1 MYTGRVDAL
10 SNRPQKTMA
19 HSKRKSGSRIRA
31 TAARGKRPKT
41 RHIPEATK
49 ILLAVNSGGRCE
61 FRGCNRYLFEHPL
74 TLQGGNFS
82 EHAHIV
88 AFSEFGPRGAEGVRP
103 DDINSPDN
111 LVLLCP
117 TCHKLIDDRPEDY
130 LRAVVEAFKQQHEE
144 RIRHVT
150 GLGPDV
156 QTSVVQ
162 VKARIAGSAVDIP
175 APHIY
180 EAVSP
185 RYPVDKRGYVIDLTA
200 YGDEDR
206 EEYYRLASQEI
217 ARQIARIY
225 DPGMDVE
232 RTRHISLF
240 ALAPIPLLAFLGSCL
255 SNKIAVEFYQRH
267 RTGDQPWK
275 WKAVGDPALYEIR
288 KRRSGTDQA
297 AVAVIISLSGTVN
310 ENSLPED
317 IDRRF
322 SVYEIVLANQAPNVD
337 FFRQRRDLEEFRITY
352 RNFLSALMKDHPDIE
367 ELHVFPAVPSPV
379 AIVCGH
385 DLLPKV
391 HPVLSVYDYDKKSG
405 GFIMGLQVNIRSKS
419 EAP

>member
-1 MYTGRVDAL
+1 MSGAPVGYKRDMATSPAKSKSRVRAKAGTTG
-10 SNRPQKTMA
+10 P
-19 HSKRKSGSRIRA
+19 RKS
-31 TAARGKRPKT
+31 

-88 AFSEFGPRGAEGVRP
+88 AFSELGPRGADGKRP
-103 DDINSPDN
+103 DEINTPDN
-111 LVLLCP
+111 LVLLCAA
-117 TCHKLIDDRPEDY
+117 CHKLIDDRPEDY
-130 LRAVVEAFKQQHEE
+130 PRVVVEAFKGQHEE

-162 VKARIAGSAVDIP
+162 LKARIAGSAVDIP

-185 RYPVDKRGYVIDLTA
+185 RYPVDRRGHIIDLSA

-206 EEYYRLASQEI
+206 DEYYRLASQEI
-217 ARQIARIY
+217 QRQIARIY

-232 RTRHISLF
+232 MTRHISLF
-240 ALAPIPLLAFLGSCL
+240 ALAPIPLLTFLGSCL

-275 WKAVGDPALYEIR
+275 WKADGDPARYELQ
-288 KRRSGTDQA
+288 KLRSGTDHTQ
-297 AVAVIISLSGTVN
+297 VALILSLSGTVN
-310 ENSLPED
+310 EKSLPAD
-317 IDRRF
+317 VDGRF
-322 SVYEIVLANQAPNVD
+322 SIYEIVLAGQTPNVD
-337 FFRQRRDLEEFRITY
+337 FLRQRRDLEEFRMTY
-352 RNFLSALMKDHPDIE
+352 RHFLSSLMKDHPNIKE
-367 ELHVFPAVPSPV
+367 MKVFPAVPAPV

-391 HPVLSVYDYDKKSG
+391 HPALSVYDYDKRSG
-405 GFIMGLQVNIRSKS
+405 GFIQGLRSNIRSR
-419 EAP
+419 E

>member
-1 MYTGRVDAL
+1 MAL
-10 SNRPQKTMA
+10 
-19 HSKRKSGSRIRA
+19 SKRKSRSRVRTKAGRA
-31 TAARGKRPKT
+31 KRRKT

-49 ILLAVNSGGRCE
+49 ILLAVHAGGRCE

-74 TLQGGNFS
+74 TLQGGTFS

-88 AFSEFGPRGAEGVRP
+88 AFSELGPRGLDGARP

-111 LVLLCP
+111 LVLLCA
-117 TCHKLIDDRPEDY
+117 TCHKLIDDRPADY
-130 LRAVVEAFKQQHEE
+130 PRALVEAFKRQHED
-144 RIRHVT
+144 RIAHVT

-200 YGDEDR
+200 YGEENR
-206 EEYYRLASQEI
+206 GEYYKLASQEI
-217 ARQIARIY
+217 ERQIARVY

-240 ALAPIPLLAFLGSCL
+240 ALAPIPLLTFLGSCL
-255 SNKIAVEFYQRH
+255 SNKIAVEFHQRH

-275 WKAVGDPALYEIR
+275 WETDGEPARYEVR
-288 KRRSGTDQA
+288 KLRSGKDQA
-297 AVAVIISLSGTVN
+297 QVALILSLSGAVN
-310 ENSLPED
+310 EKSLPAE
-317 IDRRF
+317 IDKRF
-322 SVYEIVLANQAPNVD
+322 SIYEIALADQTPNVD
-337 FFRQRRDLEEFRITY
+337 FLRQRRDLEEFRIVY
-352 RNFLSALMKDHPDIE
+352 RNFLSTLMKDHPDVK
-367 ELHVFPAVPSPV
+367 ELHLFPAVPAPV
-379 AIVCGH
+379 AIACGH

-391 HPVLSVYDYDKKSG
+391 HPVLLVYDYDKKTG
-405 GFIMGLQVNIRSKS
+405 GFILGLQVNVRSQ
-419 EAP
+419 E

>member
-1 MYTGRVDAL
+1 MALKKRRSKSRV
-10 SNRPQKTMA
+10 RT
-19 HSKRKSGSRIRA
+19 
-31 TAARGKRPKT
+31 TTRGTRPKT

-49 ILLAVNSGGRCE
+49 ILLAVHAGGRCE

-88 AFSEFGPRGAEGVRP
+88 AFSELGPRGTDGARP
-103 DDINSPDN
+103 EDINSPDN
-111 LVLLCP
+111 LVLLCA

-130 LRAVVEAFKQQHEE
+130 PRAVVEAFKQQHEE
-144 RIRHVT
+144 RIGHVT

-162 VKARIAGSAVDIP
+162 LKARIAGSAVDIP

-185 RYPVDKRGYVIDLTA
+185 RYPVDKRGYIIDLTA
-200 YGDEDR
+200 YGDKDR
-206 EEYYRLASQEI
+206 DEYYKLASQKI
-217 ARQIARIY
+217 QKQIARIY

-275 WKAVGDPALYEIR
+275 WKTDGVPARYEVR
-288 KRRSGTDQA
+288 KRRSGTDKAQ
-297 AVAVIISLSGTVN
+297 VALILSLSGTVN
-310 ENSLPED
+310 ENSLPAD
-317 IDRRF
+317 IVERF
-322 SVYEIVLANQAPNVD
+322 SVYEIALADQTPNVD
-337 FFRQRRDLEEFRITY
+337 FLRQRRDLEEFRMVY
-352 RNFLSALMKDHPDIE
+352 RNFLSSLTNEHPTIK
-367 ELHVFPAVPSPV
+367 ELKVFPAVPAPV

-391 HPVLSVYDYDKKSG
+391 HPVLTIYDYDKKSG
-405 GFIMGLQVNIRSKS
+405 GFIMGLQVNLRSQ
-419 EAP
+419 E

>member
-1 MYTGRVDAL
+1 
-10 SNRPQKTMA
+10 MA
-19 HSKRKSGSRIRA
+19 PSKRKSRSRVRA
-31 TAARGKRPKT
+31 TAARANRPKT

-49 ILLAVNSGGRCE
+49 ILLAVHSGGRCE

-88 AFSEFGPRGAEGVRP
+88 AFSELGPRGMDGTRP

-111 LVLLCP
+111 LVLLCA
-117 TCHKLIDDRPEDY
+117 TCHKLIDDRPDDY
-130 LRAVVEAFKQQHEE
+130 PRVVVEAFKRQHEE
-144 RIRHVT
+144 RVRHVT

-162 VKARIAGSAVDIP
+162 LKARIAGSAVDIP

-200 YGDEDR
+200 YGDETRD
-206 EEYYRLASQEI
+206 EYYKLASQEI
-217 ARQIARIY
+217 QRQVARIY

-240 ALAPIPLLAFLGSCL
+240 ALAPIPLLTLLGSCL
-255 SNKIAVEFYQRH
+255 SSMIAVEFYQRH

-275 WKAVGDPALYEIR
+275 WKTDGDPVRYEIR
-288 KRRSGTDQA
+288 KRRSGTDRAQ
-297 AVAVIISLSGTVN
+297 VALVVSLSGVIN
-310 ENSLPED
+310 EKSLPAE
-317 IDRRF
+317 IGKRF
-322 SVYEIVLANQAPNVD
+322 SVYEITIADQTPNVD
-337 FFRQRRDLEEFRITY
+337 FLRQRRDLEEFRLVY
-352 RNFLSALMKDHPDIE
+352 RNFLSAVMKEHPDVK
-367 ELHVFPAVPSPV
+367 ELHLFPALPAPV
-379 AIVCGH
+379 AIACGH

-391 HPVLSVYDYDKKSG
+391 HPALLVYDYDKKTG
-405 GFIMGLQVNIRSKS
+405 GFMLGLQVNVRDRES
-419 EAP
+419 AR